1 MIVHKID
8 KYNKGFDVRKY
19 FPSFM
24 APKESG
30 HEMGKLEYALYLK
43 NLKYGVGDWVV
54 SKHIRPPLLL
64 REIYKVVMIDEIHRF
79 ISFGHPDIGPLC
91 LTLENA
97 WGQLV
102 EGKRGGTFY
111 RLVEPYELPNEL
123 VESP

>member
-1 MIVHKID
+1 MIVHKIE
-8 KYNKGFDVRKY
+8 KHGLAPKY
-19 FPSFM
+19 FPSFYS
-24 APKESG
+24 PKTNW
-30 HEMGKLEYALYLK
+30 EMGKLEYALYLK
-43 NLKYGVGDWVV
+43 NLPYGVGDWVV

-64 REIYKVVMIDEIHRF
+64 REVYKVVMIDEIHRF

-91 LTLENA
+91 LTVENA

-111 RLVEPYELPNEL
+111 RLVEPHELPNEL